1 MIKND
6 IGILFDVSGSMRSP
20 FNSLSSKS
28 YQTRADELTNILERI
43 CQRGNR
49 LKNEQIR
56 IFSLLFGGMDEAIY
70 DFCNLMEIS
79 NNKFKKTLISKKNPE
94 APWKDSE
101 KRFRNEFKEIL
112 SERGRRPLYLDQYL
126 FCRNGPSERLCEMGC
141 YLLEDDPQ
149 LRFEIYDSLPGN
161 CRGMLSYGLV
171 YPFCTTKRV
180 NEGTTEV
187 INDIYQKCI
196 DKFASK
202 IIQEDID
209 QRKNNGNK
217 IKFMDGNDLIRIKN
231 NLQDKIEAPDNNQFN
246 ILDLFSKYIYGDTPL
261 YAALNMAFDNFK
273 MQSDKNN
280 NKFIFILSDGE
291 LNDADKSID
300 YISKIK
306 ENARDNSITIISIFL
321 TTKNIKEETLYDDIQ
336 NHFTKG
342 SKDLFL
348 MSSTL
353 NYEHPV
359 IKI

>member
-126 FCRNGPSERLCEMGC
+126 FCENGPSERLCEMGC

-161 CRGMLSYGLV
+161 
-171 YPFCTTKRV
+171 
-180 NEGTTEV
+180 
-187 INDIYQKCI
+187 
-196 DKFASK
+196 
-202 IIQEDID
+202 
-209 QRKNNGNK
+209 
-217 IKFMDGNDLIRIKN
+217 
-231 NLQDKIEAPDNNQFN
+231 
-246 ILDLFSKYIYGDTPL
+246 
-261 YAALNMAFDNFK
+261 
-273 MQSDKNN
+273 
-280 NKFIFILSDGE
+280 
-291 LNDADKSID
+291 
-300 YISKIK
+300 
-306 ENARDNSITIISIFL
+306 
-321 TTKNIKEETLYDDIQ
+321 
-336 NHFTKG
+336 
-342 SKDLFL
+342 
-348 MSSTL
+348 
-353 NYEHPV
+353 
-359 IKI
+359 